1 MKPDEVLVELLINPC
16 CVCERDF
23 ESVTGT
29 CRELSV
35 PCTVYNPWDI
45 DDEDLPSLP
54 PHVSD
59 LIAGRRTGRI
69 AGTYYSDVFVNGERI
84 PLTRWPE
91 SFDALERRIEELL
104 HT

>member
-1 MKPDEVLVELLINPC
+1 MKPDEILVELLINPC

-23 ESVTGT
+23 ESVTAT

-54 PHVSD
+54 RHVSD
-59 LIAGRRTGRI
+59 LIAGTS
-69 AGTYYSDVFVNGERI
+69 YSDVFVNGERI

-91 SFDALERRIEELL
+91 SFGALARRIEELL